1 MTIDDWFT
9 WAAADAE
16 RRALPALKPLLE
28 GLRHA
33 TRELREADWNEDAA
47 DADAPA
53 AAPAS
58 APKPGERSAS

>member
-16 RRALPALKPLLE
+16 QRGLPALKPLLE
-28 GLRHA
+28 GLRNA

-47 DADAPA
+47 EDDVD
-53 AAPAS
+53 
-58 APKPGERSAS
+58 R

>member
-9 WAAADAE
+9 WAATDAE
-16 RRALPALKPLLE
+16 QRELPALKPLLE

-47 DADAPA
+47 SLVDTVREGKAE
-53 AAPAS
+53 S
-58 APKPGERSAS
+58 GRE